1 MRNFGPDLRN
11 INVGDGEY
19 GLLSLIARLGRPG
32 KIPQFHTPTALR
44 EELTDG
50 KYTLEN
56 QRLVRQRMELRA

>member
-11 INVGDGEY
+11 INVGGGEY

-44 EELTDG
+44 EE
-50 KYTLEN
+50 
-56 QRLVRQRMELRA
+56 